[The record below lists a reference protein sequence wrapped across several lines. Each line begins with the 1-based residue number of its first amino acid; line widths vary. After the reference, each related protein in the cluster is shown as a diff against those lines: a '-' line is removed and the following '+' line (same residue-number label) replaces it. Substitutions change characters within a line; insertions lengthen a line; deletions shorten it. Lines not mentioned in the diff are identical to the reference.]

1 MLLYH
6 FEYGVAT
13 RNSFEI
19 SLLNTCDHQ
28 THLGLESVAATTSD
42 DVVITT
48 IVNSGMLGHSNVAS
62 TTFSSLIR

>member
-6 FEYGVAT
+6 FEYEIAT
-13 RNSFEI
+13 RNSFER
-19 SLLNTCDHQ
+19 SLLNICDYQ
-28 THLGLESVAATTSD
+28 THLGFEYIAATTSD

-62 TTFSSLIR
+62 TAFSSLIR